1 MTQRVIVSVI
11 AIPVIF
17 SIILFTPPV
26 VLGILMGLVAA
37 RCVWE
42 FLYCTEREAPLR
54 VSVYA
59 ALSAFCLPFFS
70 SLFDPGIVTA
80 VCCFALFALMS
91 LELMW
96 SFRKKTTMEFE
107 TVAVT
112 LMAGVAIPLL
122 LSGVVR
128 LATRENG
135 GVSALFVFLI
145 VFSCDIFAYLVG
157 VAVGRHRLAPR
168 ISPNKTVEGCAGGL
182 LASIGVAL
190 VYGVI
195 LRGFHFEVNL
205 SALGACAFLGAL
217 AGQLGDLSFSAV
229 KRLFGVKDFSRL
241 IPGHGG
247 MMDRFD
253 SMVWAAPLMEM
264 ILIWVPVIVKFAE
277 QAE

>member
-1 MTQRVIVSVI
+1 MAQRVIVSLV
-11 AIPVIF
+11 AIPIIF
-17 SIILFTPPV
+17 SITLFAPPV

-37 RCVWE
+37 RSVWE
-42 FLYCTEREAPLR
+42 FLYCTERNAPVR
-54 VSVYA
+54 ISVYA
-59 ALSAFCLPFFS
+59 AVCAFGIPLLSA
-70 SLFDPGIVTA
+70 LFDPGIVAAGFCFLLAA
-80 VCCFALFALMS
+80 VMGS
-91 LELMW
+91 ELIW
-96 SFRKKTTMEFE
+96 SFRKRTTMEFE

-112 LMAGVAIPLL
+112 LMAGVVIPLL

-135 GVSALFVFLI
+135 NVGALLIFLV
-145 VFSCDIFAYLVG
+145 VFSSDIFAYLVG
-157 VAVGRHRLAPR
+157 VAVGRHKLAPR

-182 LASIGVAL
+182 IASIGVAL
-190 VYGVI
+190 LYGVI
-195 LRGFHFEVNL
+195 LQGLGYEINL

-217 AGQLGDLSFSAV
+217 AGQLGDLNFSAV

-253 SMVWAAPLMEM
+253 SMVWAATLMEL
-264 ILIWVPVIVKFAE
+264 ILTWVPVIVKFTE

>member
-1 MTQRVIVSVI
+1 MAQRVIVSVV
-11 AIPVIF
+11 AIPIIF
-17 SIILFTPPV
+17 CIILFAPPV

-42 FLYCTEREAPLR
+42 FLYCTERGAPIR
-54 VSVYA
+54 ISVYA
-59 ALSAFCLPFFS
+59 AICAFGIPVLS

-80 VCCFALFALMS
+80 AFSLFLLIVMGS
-91 LELMW
+91 ELIW

-112 LMAGVAIPLL
+112 LLAGIVIPLL

-135 GVSALFVFLI
+135 SVSVLFVFLV
-145 VFSCDIFAYLVG
+145 VFSGDIFAYLIG
-157 VAVGRHRLAPR
+157 VAVGRHKVAPR

-182 LASIGVAL
+182 IASIGVGL
-190 VYGVI
+190 LYGVI
-195 LRGFHFEVNL
+195 LRGAGYEINL

-217 AGQLGDLSFSAV
+217 AGQMGDLCFSAV

-253 SMVWAAPLMEM
+253 SMVWAATLM
-264 ILIWVPVIVKFAE
+264 
-277 QAE
+277 

>member
-1 MTQRVIVSVI
+1 MLQRVIVSVV
-11 AIPVIF
+11 AIPIIF
-17 SIILFTPPV
+17 CIILFAPPV
-26 VLGILMGLVAA
+26 GLGILMGLVAA

-42 FLYCTEREAPLR
+42 FLYCTEREAPIR
-54 VSVYA
+54 ISVYA
-59 ALSAFCLPFFS
+59 AVCAFGIPLLS

-80 VCCFALFALMS
+80 GFSCLLLTLMGS
-91 LELMW
+91 ELIW

-112 LMAGVAIPLL
+112 MLAGIVIPLL

-135 GVSALFVFLI
+135 SVSALFVFLV
-145 VFSCDIFAYLVG
+145 VFSSDIFAYLIG
-157 VAVGRHRLAPR
+157 VAIGRHKVAPR

-182 LASIGVAL
+182 IASIGVAL
-190 VYGVI
+190 LYGVI
-195 LRGFHFEVNL
+195 LRGSGFEINL

-217 AGQLGDLSFSAV
+217 AAQMGDLCFSAV
-229 KRLFGVKDFSRL
+229 KRLFGVKDFSQL

-253 SMVWAAPLMEM
+253 SMVWAATLMEL
-264 ILIWVPVIVKFAE
+264 ILVWVPIIVKFAE